1 MSKSIQSRIAKALK
15 QVICEV
21 LDTHLAMHN
30 SLYDEEIYVLGHL
43 AQSITSLMNKRF
55 RKLLRSIPY
64 RGKKLE
70 AFMNLEVLGV
80 KVFRFFDEEKKI
92 YFNDDDLYDLIMGDH
107 EWTQKYKSLMLES
120 DESEALST

>member
-1 MSKSIQSRIAKALK
+1 MSKPIQSRIAKALK

-43 AQSITSLMNKRF
+43 AQSIKERMNKRF
-55 RKLLRSIPY
+55 RKLLQNIPY

-70 AFMNLEVLGV
+70 RFMNLEVLGV
-80 KVFRFFDEEKKI
+80 RVFRFFDEEKKL
-92 YFNDDDLYDLIMGDH
+92 YFNDDDLYDLLMGEY
-107 EWTQKYKSLMLES
+107 EWTEKYKAVLMES
-120 DESEALST
+120 DEESDE